1 MHIAVTRNDFLPAV
15 VNQGVLSFNPDARHV
30 AMEVIGIIIDKRNDL
45 PPFVI
50 NIAEALLISLACA
63 PQSIGKFAQ
72 IVVSMVMR
80 CRNKFP
86 AFCIKNP
93 FLAIVS
99 YAPPPVGNITNLVKF
114 QCRKRGGTT
123 EKVISENIDMTDEPV
138 QQQQRYC
145 SPHHNYQVLCNY
157 RMLNDAPDFVF
168 HKFPARYEKMTDKPT
183 AAIIE
188 SLRQTENNVGQSVA
202 QSDTKSAANRIAL
215 SLVRADVRQCP
226 PLYFIQ
232 GVSHVPPRHLPQS
245 ATACRH
251 LRHIAV
257 RPDRHLHLQR

>member
-1 MHIAVTRNDFLPAV
+1 
-15 VNQGVLSFNPDARHV
+15 
-30 AMEVIGIIIDKRNDL
+30 MEVIGIIIDKRNDL

-123 EKVISENIDMTDEPV
+123 EKVISENIDMLMNQYNSSSAIAV
-138 QQQQRYC
+138 
-145 SPHHNYQVLCNY
+145 PHHNYPGIC
-157 RMLNDAPDFVF
+157 
-168 HKFPARYEKMTDKPT
+168 
-183 AAIIE
+183 AIIE
-188 SLRQTENNVGQSVA
+188 CSMMRQILFS
-202 QSDTKSAANRIAL
+202 
-215 SLVRADVRQCP
+215 
-226 PLYFIQ
+226 
-232 GVSHVPPRHLPQS
+232 
-245 ATACRH
+245 
-251 LRHIAV
+251 
-257 RPDRHLHLQR
+257 